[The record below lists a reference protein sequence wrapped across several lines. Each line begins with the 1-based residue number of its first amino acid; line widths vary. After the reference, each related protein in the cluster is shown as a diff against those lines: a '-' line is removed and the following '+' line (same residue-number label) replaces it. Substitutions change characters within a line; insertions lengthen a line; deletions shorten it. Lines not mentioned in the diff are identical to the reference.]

1 MIEYEIK
8 SFFKTLT
15 RLLMFVFVTWG
26 WSILNPSLHKYF
38 VFSYWILAIYL
49 LYKTSGWV
57 WKIMT
62 STFKMLFRENL

>member
-38 VFSYWILAIYL
+38 VFSYWILIL
-49 LYKTSGWV
+49 FIFYKTGSWAF
-57 WKIMT
+57 KII
-62 STFKMLFRENL
+62 SSVFKMLLEQDV